1 MSSTFIRRPLV
12 SVILSVYNE
21 SAHIEE
27 VVLSILGQVRPTF
40 DLELIVIDGNSTD
53 GTREILQGIVES
65 NPEVRLLVNARRVT
79 PYSFNLG
86 LEHARGEYICI
97 FGAHTAYDP
106 DYIGVC
112 LSEMS
117 AQDAVGCGGRVIT
130 TAANASLQARLVAA
144 ALGTAFGTSSKSFRN
159 HPEGYA
165 DNVNYPVF
173 VRNAVNEIGGYD
185 EQLHRNQDIDLN
197 QRLRARGHR
206 LYMTW
211 KTGCRYF
218 VQPSVSAL
226 AKYGWK
232 TGYWNVISLKKNP
245 SAHSLYHFVPAIFVL
260 AGLVT
265 VFFSLAGWY
274 LPAPYGHWS
283 IAPLILLLVLYFGVT
298 LLVSSSIAARQKWAA
313 ALLLP
318 VVFFSLH
325 TSYGAGT
332 LWAFLRNAKSP
343 ELSEVRSGLEQ
354 ANQVQGAK

>member
-1 MSSTFIRRPLV
+1 MSSTPNLRPLV
-12 SVILSVYNE
+12 SVILPVYNE
-21 SAHIEE
+21 APHIEQ
-27 VVLSILGQVRPTF
+27 VVLSILGQIRPTF
-40 DLELIVIDGNSTD
+40 DLEVIVVDGNSTD
-53 GTREILQGIVES
+53 GTREVLQAIVQS
-65 NPEVRLLVNARRVT
+65 NPEVRLLVNARRMT
-79 PYSFNLG
+79 PYSFNIG
-86 LEHARGEYICI
+86 LQHARGEYVCI
-97 FGAHTAYDP
+97 FGAHTAYDA
-106 DYIGVC
+106 DYVSIC
-112 LSEMS
+112 LAEME

-144 ALGTAFGTSSKSFRN
+144 ALGTSFGTSSKSFRN

-173 VRNAVNEIGGYD
+173 VRSAVTEIAGYD

-211 KTGCRYF
+211 KTSCRYF
-218 VQPSVSAL
+218 VQPSISAL

-232 TGYWNVISLKKNP
+232 TGYWNIISLKKNP

-265 VFFSLAGWY
+265 PILWFAGRY

-283 IAPLILLLVLYFGVT
+283 VVPLILLLGLYFGAA
-298 LLVSSSIAARQKWAA
+298 LLVSSLVAARQKWFA

-318 VVFFSLH
+318 AVFFSLH
-325 TSYGAGT
+325 TSYGSGT
-332 LWAFLRNAKSP
+332 LWAFLCNAKSP
-343 ELSEVRSGLEQ
+343 ELSNVRSGLEQ